1 MRRRAHAAQVNP
13 QYSGVYTPDT
23 ASAPEQ
29 AGLTFRLETFEW
41 QVHQG
46 LKADNPQ
53 LVLLDLLFKRHP
65 VTVT

>member
-1 MRRRAHAAQVNP
+1 M
-13 QYSGVYTPDT
+13 YTPDT